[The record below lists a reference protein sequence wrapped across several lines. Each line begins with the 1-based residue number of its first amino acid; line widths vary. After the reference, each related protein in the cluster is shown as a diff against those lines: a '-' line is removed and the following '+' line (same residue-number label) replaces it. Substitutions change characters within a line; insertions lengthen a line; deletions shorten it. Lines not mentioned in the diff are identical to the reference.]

1 MIGLNIAGIMPASRM
16 IKAWRPAVMI
26 IFVFAAIMTPTPDPW
41 SMLAVA
47 SPMVILYFAAVGV
60 AKILDRIRKR
70 QEPAWMATPD
80 DQASAI

>member
-1 MIGLNIAGIMPASRM
+1 MALTLNFSGPARAT
-16 IKAWRPAVMI
+16 KPC
-26 IFVFAAIMTPTPDPW
+26 AI
-41 SMLAVA
+41 A